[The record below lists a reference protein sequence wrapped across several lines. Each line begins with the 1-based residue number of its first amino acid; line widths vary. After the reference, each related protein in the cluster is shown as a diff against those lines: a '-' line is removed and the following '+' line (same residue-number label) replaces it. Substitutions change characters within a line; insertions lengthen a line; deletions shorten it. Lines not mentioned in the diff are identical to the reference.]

1 MAATSRC
8 MSVWAEACSASAT
21 IKAVRVCSRTAEWLL
36 CRFVH
41 RRACALPAP
50 PASRSHDRLAAQ
62 GSGTRPRPRE
72 PTRQQRSC
80 RIARACA
87 RDNPGLAPFSA
98 CTHGRLRPR
107 SDRVGPVTPRLRR
120 CRSAPV
126 PPSLP

>member
-1 MAATSRC
+1 MRQGRTPKKQPLKESVLRVVTGSTLEPTVEPEAAGITG
-8 MSVWAEACSASAT
+8 ADPT
-21 IKAVRVCSRTAEWLL
+21 RVKPL
-36 CRFVH
+36 
-41 RRACALPAP
+41 
-50 PASRSHDRLAAQ
+50 LAAAAAENVEQ
-62 GSGTRPRPRE
+62 LKASLLSRPRE